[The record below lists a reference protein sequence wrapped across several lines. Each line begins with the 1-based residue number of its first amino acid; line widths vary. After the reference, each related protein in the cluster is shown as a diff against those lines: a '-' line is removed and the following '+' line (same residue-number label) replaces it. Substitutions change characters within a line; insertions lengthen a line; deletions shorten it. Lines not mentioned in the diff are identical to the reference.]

1 MSNAQATAAYTMGT
15 SFLELIDVGAVADLV
30 LVAFRW
36 PHTGDKQYCYVQ
48 SITEL
53 SRECD
58 GDIPTIVA
66 ALMTNIDETIA
77 GGEWLVNY
85 NFALENYTCFGLHG
99 RAANNCRGIYDS
111 NCGRRG
117 S

>member
-1 MSNAQATAAYTMGT
+1 MGELAQVVAAQLRDAIVLAHQQQPTNIVTVSARDRHTIVSVHQEAGPESPQAVRDKMRAVMSNAQATAAYTMGT

-53 SRECD
+53 SR
-58 GDIPTIVA
+58 
-66 ALMTNIDETIA
+66 
-77 GGEWLVNY
+77 
-85 NFALENYTCFGLHG
+85 
-99 RAANNCRGIYDS
+99 
-111 NCGRRG
+111 
-117 S
+117 